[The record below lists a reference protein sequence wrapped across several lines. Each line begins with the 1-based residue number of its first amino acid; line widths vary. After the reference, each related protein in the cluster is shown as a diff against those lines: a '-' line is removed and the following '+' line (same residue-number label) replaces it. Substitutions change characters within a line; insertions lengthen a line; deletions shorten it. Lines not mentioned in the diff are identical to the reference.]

1 MGKFRVEITELAKK
15 QIAKHLKSGDQSS
28 IKKITIILKELAET
42 PYTGVG
48 KPEALKENLTG
59 FWSRKINPKDRLI
72 YTVND
77 DLVIVDVISAMG
89 YYSDKKL
96 MNLLRNLLFP
106 FAILYGLIT
115 GIRNFL
121 FDQGFLKSYSFDLP
135 IIAVGNLSVG
145 GTGKTPQIEYLI
157 RLLAD
162 KYKIATL
169 SRGYKRQSKGFILAQ
184 ATSNVKNLG
193 DEPFQFFRKFPSIQ
207 VAVDADRK
215 NGIEQLL
222 SLSEKPEVIL
232 LDDAFQHRKVKA
244 GFYILL
250 TSYGDLYS
258 DDFMLPTGNLRES
271 RNGAKRAD
279 VIIVTK
285 CPFNL
290 SLDEQNKIR
299 KRLKVDVNQELY
311 FTFIAYEEFIYG
323 ENRKI
328 NVNDI
333 QVAAKVLVAG
343 IAKPE
348 PFFAYLQDT
357 NDVCL
362 SFQDHHNFTDK
373 DILEIK
379 NLAQNNI
386 IITTEKDYVRL
397 KGSLPSEQ
405 LFYLPI
411 QSSFVSGSE
420 NFDKTILNYVGT
432 STRNS

>member
-1 MGKFRVEITELAKK
+1 
-15 QIAKHLKSGDQSS
+15 
-28 IKKITIILKELAET
+28 
-42 PYTGVG
+42 
-48 KPEALKENLTG
+48 
-59 FWSRKINPKDRLI
+59 
-72 YTVND
+72 
-77 DLVIVDVISAMG
+77 
-89 YYSDKKL
+89 
-96 MNLLRNLLFP
+96 MNLLRKLLFP

-115 GIRNFL
+115 SIRNFL
-121 FDQGFLKSYSFDLP
+121 FDKGILKSYSFDLP
-135 IIAVGNLSVG
+135 VIAVGNLSVG

-157 RLLAD
+157 RLLSD

-169 SRGYKRQSKGFILAQ
+169 SRGYKRQSKGFILADANSN
-184 ATSNVKNLG
+184 ATILG
-193 DEPFQFFRKFPSIQ
+193 DEPFQFYKKFPSIQ

-222 SLSEKPEVIL
+222 SQSNKPEVIL

-271 RNGAKRAD
+271 RSGAKRAN

-290 SLDEQNKIR
+290 SPDEQNNIK
-299 KRLKVDVNQELY
+299 KKLKVAENQKLY
-311 FTFIAYEEFIYG
+311 FTFIAYEEFVYG

-328 NVNDI
+328 NVNEI
-333 QVAAKVLVAG
+333 QSAAKLLVAG

-362 SFQDHHNFTDK
+362 SFPDHHNFTDK

-386 IITTEKDYVRL
+386 IITTEKDYMRL

-411 QSSFVSGSE
+411 QSSFISGPETSGD
-420 NFDKTILNYVGT
+420 NFIKTILDYVGT